1 MSAIFGLGNGLPI
14 STRASSAERSG
25 AHESIESFSAGSAAP
40 VSGVAAIG
48 SEGGSSKSQLS
59 DAVQAVMLE
68 FQNIGSGSSS
78 FAAAMDAVKAN
89 DSANGIK
96 TTEDPV
102 SSNSDPAKDDPAL
115 AEQDAEEEFKS
126 AARDSFNLPTKDKE
140 RNEQARIEKRK
151 ERQEID
157 DAAEQA
163 ATGIPENVAGLD
175 SRVAAQVISGSPARQ
190 QPALAA

>member
-14 STRASSAERSG
+14 STRASSAERPG
-25 AHESIESFSAGSAAP
+25 AHEGIEGFSAGSAAP
-40 VSGVAAIG
+40 VSSVAAIG
-48 SEGGSSKSQLS
+48 PEGGSSKSQLS
-59 DAVQAVMLE
+59 DAVQSVMLE
-68 FQNIGSGSSS
+68 FQDIGSGSSS

-96 TTEDPV
+96 TNDGVV
-102 SSNSDPAKDDPAL
+102 SSNSDPENDDPAL

-126 AARDSFNLPTKDKE
+126 ALRDSLSPPPKDEKQ
-140 RNEQARIEKRK
+140 NEKAEIEKRR

-157 DAAEQA
+157 NAAEQA
-163 ATGIPENVAGLD
+163 ATDLPENVAGLD
-175 SRVAAQVISGSPARQ
+175 SRVAAQVMSGQPAGQ

>member
-1 MSAIFGLGNGLPI
+1 MSTIFGLGNGLPI

-25 AHESIESFSAGSAAP
+25 AHEGIEGFSAGSAAP
-40 VSGVAAIG
+40 VSSVTAIG
-48 SEGGSSKSQLS
+48 SEGGSSNSQLS
-59 DAVQAVMLE
+59 DAVQSVMLE

-96 TTEDPV
+96 TADDV
-102 SSNSDPAKDDPAL
+102 VASNSDPAEEDPAL

-126 AARDSFNLPTKDKE
+126 AVRDSFSPPTKDDEKAE
-140 RNEQARIEKRK
+140 IDKRK

-163 ATGIPENVAGLD
+163 ATDLPENVAGLD
-175 SRVAAQVISGSPARQ
+175 SRVAAQVMSGPPARQ